1 PLAWEMNP
9 CAAMRRAFWAAMD
22 AKQGLQVSGASP
34 EAARSALINAC
45 WREPITTA
53 GRGGGGGAG
62 RTATGA
68 AGGGGGAAA
77 WTAGGGGG
85 GGAGVGV
92 GITGACLGIVYQSC
106 AGSLGRVRNAT
117 GPEFR
122 AVACAFSRSV
132 PGSAI
137 STPALRAIET
147 SRGEKS
153 MPQRTAVAA
162 IALRLGL
169 SVKSSPPAGVQRPD
183 LLTEQAFDQP
193 ALRRILQLLRPPRQV
208 GDEGLRLERDAA
220 AAAAEEDRSI
230 RPQTSVDRRAVLTSR
245 EEP

>member
-1 PLAWEMNP
+1 MNP

-22 AKQGLQVSGASP
+22 ARQGLQVSGASP
-34 EAARSALINAC
+34 EAARSALVNAC

-68 AGGGGGAAA
+68 AGGGAAA
-77 WTAGGGGG
+77 WTAGTGGGV
-85 GGAGVGV
+85 GAGVGV
-92 GITGACLGIVYQSC
+92 GITGACLGIVYQSW

-117 GPEFR
+117 DLEFR
-122 AVACAFSRSV
+122 AVACAFSRSA

-147 SRGEKS
+147 SRCVKS

-162 IALRLGL
+162 IALRLGR
-169 SVKSSPPAGVQRPD
+169 SVKSS
-183 LLTEQAFDQP
+183 QP
-193 ALRRILQLLRPPRQV
+193 ASAPRP
-208 GDEGLRLERDAA
+208 
-220 AAAAEEDRSI
+220 I
-230 RPQTSVDRRAVLTSR
+230 Y
-245 EEP
+245 